1 MPFSLSGQSAATGF
15 YERLT
20 NMKKI
25 PIGLIGLGNIGTG
38 VAKLLHQNEKII
50 AERLG
55 AKLVLKKIADINL
68 KSAREL
74 KLPESMLTLNAREI
88 IDDPEIS
95 IVIELVGGYEP
106 ARTFVLEAIKNGK
119 HVITAN
125 KAMLATYGN
134 QIFAAA
140 QKKGV
145 DVGFEASVGG
155 TIPIIK
161 TLKESMAANKF
172 NSIVGIMN
180 GTCNFILTKMTD
192 EGKPFDVVLQEAQK
206 LGFAEADPTFD
217 IEGIDTSHKMAIVLS
232 LAYGKKVK
240 LKDIYLEGITKTSAL
255 DIAFAKELGY
265 RIKLLAIG
273 RLRDGEV
280 EARIHPTM
288 IPVTHLLANV
298 NRNYN
303 AFHLVG
309 DASGP
314 VFLFGQGAGMMPTA
328 SAVFSDIF
336 DCARNLLKGVSGRV
350 PSRAIS
356 ETAMENITMVPM
368 EDLETKYYFR
378 FSVLD
383 RPGVLSKISGIL
395 GEHNISLEAVI
406 QKAREKAGPVPI
418 VMTTYKA
425 REKDVRHALKKIDR
439 LSVVKGKTVLIR
451 IEDEL

>member
-1 MPFSLSGQSAATGF
+1 
-15 YERLT
+15 
-20 NMKKI
+20 MKKI
-25 PIGLIGLGNIGTG
+25 SIGLIGLGNIGTG
-38 VAKLLHQNEKII
+38 VVKLLQQNEKLITQK
-50 AERLG
+50 LG
-55 AKLVLKKIADINL
+55 TRLVLKKIADINITSPRGIKIDRSL
-68 KSAREL
+68 LTKDARDI
-74 KLPESMLTLNAREI
+74 LN
-88 IDDPEIS
+88 DPDIS
-95 IVIELVGGYEP
+95 IVIELMGGYEP
-106 ARTFVLEAIKNGK
+106 ARTFVLEAIQNGK
-119 HVITAN
+119 HVVTAN

-134 QIFAAA
+134 EIFPAA
-140 QKKGV
+140 QHRGV

-161 TLKESMAANKF
+161 TLKEALVANKI

-192 EGKPFDVVLQEAQK
+192 EGKPFDVVLKEAQD

-232 LAYGKKVK
+232 LAYGKKVN
-240 LKDIYLEGITKTSAL
+240 LKKIYLEGITKISAL

-273 RLRDGEV
+273 MLKGEAV

-288 IPVTHLLANV
+288 IESEHLLANV

-328 SAVFSDIF
+328 SAVFSDII
-336 DCARNLLKGVSGRV
+336 DCARNVLHGISGRV
-350 PSRAIS
+350 PLRSIN
-356 ETAMENITMVPM
+356 ETGMKDIRLIPM
-368 EDLETKYYFR
+368 DDIETKYYFR

-383 RPGVLSKISGIL
+383 RPGVLFKISGIL
-395 GEHNISLEAVI
+395 GRHNISLATVI
-406 QKAREKAGPVPI
+406 QKAREEAGPVPI

-425 REKDVRHALKKIDR
+425 REKDVRQALKKIDR
-439 LSVVKGKTVLIR
+439 LDVVKDKTVIIR

>member
-1 MPFSLSGQSAATGF
+1 
-15 YERLT
+15 
-20 NMKKI
+20 MKKI
-25 PIGLIGLGNIGTG
+25 SIGLIGMGNIGTG
-38 VAKLLHQNEKII
+38 VVKLLTQNEKLI

-68 KSAREL
+68 KAAREL
-74 KLPESMLTLNAREI
+74 KLPKSMLTLNAKDV

-95 IVIELVGGYEP
+95 VVIELVGGYEP
-106 ARTFVLEAIKNGK
+106 ARTFVLESIRNGK

-134 QIFAAA
+134 QIFTAA

-145 DVGFEASVGG
+145 DIGFEASVGG

-161 TLKESMAANKF
+161 TLKESMAANRF

-180 GTCNFILTKMTD
+180 GTCNFILTQMTD
-192 EGKPFDVVLQEAQK
+192 EGKPFDVVLHEAQG

-240 LKDIYLEGITKTSAL
+240 LKDIFLEGITKVSSL
-255 DIAFAKELGY
+255 DIAFARELGY

-273 RLRDGEV
+273 RLKGNEV

-336 DCARNLLKGVSGRV
+336 DCARNLVKGVSGRV

-356 ETAMENITMVPM
+356 EADMTDIKLVPVDNI
-368 EDLETKYYFR
+368 ETKYYFR

-395 GEHNISLEAVI
+395 GEHNISLESVI
-406 QKAREKAGPVPI
+406 QKARKKAGPVPI

-425 REKDVRHALKKIDR
+425 REKDVRQALKKIDR
-439 LSVVKGKTVLIR
+439 LAVVKGKTVLIR

>member
-1 MPFSLSGQSAATGF
+1 
-15 YERLT
+15 
-20 NMKKI
+20 MKNI
-25 PIGLIGLGNIGTG
+25 SIGLIGLGNIGTG
-38 VAKLLHQNEKII
+38 VVKLLKQNEKLI
-50 AERLG
+50 AQKLG
-55 AKLVLKKIADINL
+55 AKLILKKIADIDITSPRGVKIPKNL
-68 KSAREL
+68 
-74 KLPESMLTLNAREI
+74 LTTDAREI
-88 IDDPEIS
+88 LNDPEIS
-95 IVIELVGGYEP
+95 IVIELMGGYEP
-106 ARTFVLEAIKNGK
+106 ARTFVLAAIKNGK
-119 HVITAN
+119 HVVTAN

-134 QIFAAA
+134 DIFPAA

-145 DVGFEASVGG
+145 DIGFEASVGG

-161 TLKESMAANKF
+161 TLKESLVANKI

-192 EGKPFDVVLQEAQK
+192 EGKAFDVVLKEAQQ

-232 LAYGKKVK
+232 LAYGKKVQ
-240 LKDIYLEGITKTSAL
+240 LKDIYLEGITKISSE

-273 RLRDGEV
+273 RLRGNAV

-288 IPVTHLLANV
+288 IASGHLLANV

-328 SAVFSDIF
+328 SAVFSDIL
-336 DCARNLLKGVSGRV
+336 DSARNVMKGISGRV
-350 PSRAIS
+350 PLRSIT
-356 ETAMENITMVPM
+356 ETGMKKIQLIPMDNI
-368 EDLETKYYFR
+368 ETKYYFR
-378 FSVLD
+378 FTVVD

-395 GEHNISLEAVI
+395 GDHNISLETVI
-406 QKAREKAGPVPI
+406 QKASKEAGAVPI

-425 REKDVRHALKKIDR
+425 KEKDVRQALTKIDR
-439 LSVVKGKTVLIR
+439 LDIVRDKTILIR

>member
-1 MPFSLSGQSAATGF
+1 
-15 YERLT
+15 
-20 NMKKI
+20 MKKI

>member
-1 MPFSLSGQSAATGF
+1 
-15 YERLT
+15 
-20 NMKKI
+20 MKKI
-25 PIGLIGLGNIGTG
+25 SIGLIGMGNIGTG
-38 VAKLLHQNEKII
+38 VVKLLRQNEKLI

-68 KSAREL
+68 KASREL
-74 KLPESMLTLNAREI
+74 KLPKSMLTLNAKDV

-95 IVIELVGGYEP
+95 VVIELVGGYEP
-106 ARTFVLEAIKNGK
+106 ARTFVLESIRNGK

-134 QIFAAA
+134 QIFTAA

-145 DVGFEASVGG
+145 DIGFEASVGG

-161 TLKESMAANKF
+161 TLKESMAANRF

-180 GTCNFILTKMTD
+180 GTCNFILTQMTD
-192 EGKPFDVVLQEAQK
+192 EGKPFDVVLQEAQE

-240 LKDIYLEGITKTSAL
+240 LKDIFLEGITKVSSL

-273 RLRDGEV
+273 RLQGNEV

-336 DCARNLLKGVSGRV
+336 DCTRNLVKGVSGRV
-350 PSRAIS
+350 PLRAIN
-356 ETAMENITMVPM
+356 EADMTDIKLVPVDNI
-368 EDLETKYYFR
+368 ETKYYFR

-395 GEHNISLEAVI
+395 GEHNISLESVI
-406 QKAREKAGPVPI
+406 QKARKKAGPVPI

-425 REKDVRHALKKIDR
+425 REKDVRQALKKIDR
-439 LSVVKGKTVLIR
+439 LAVVKGKTVLIR

>member
-1 MPFSLSGQSAATGF
+1 
-15 YERLT
+15 
-20 NMKKI
+20 
-25 PIGLIGLGNIGTG
+25 
-38 VAKLLHQNEKII
+38 
-50 AERLG
+50 
-55 AKLVLKKIADINL
+55 
-68 KSAREL
+68 
-74 KLPESMLTLNAREI
+74 
-88 IDDPEIS
+88 
-95 IVIELVGGYEP
+95 
-106 ARTFVLEAIKNGK
+106 
-119 HVITAN
+119 
-125 KAMLATYGN
+125 
-134 QIFAAA
+134 
-140 QKKGV
+140 
-145 DVGFEASVGG
+145 
-155 TIPIIK
+155 
-161 TLKESMAANKF
+161 
-172 NSIVGIMN
+172 
-180 GTCNFILTKMTD
+180 
-192 EGKPFDVVLQEAQK
+192 
-206 LGFAEADPTFD
+206 
-217 IEGIDTSHKMAIVLS
+217 
-232 LAYGKKVK
+232 
-240 LKDIYLEGITKTSAL
+240 
-255 DIAFAKELGY
+255 
-265 RIKLLAIG
+265 
-273 RLRDGEV
+273 
-280 EARIHPTM
+280 M

>member
-1 MPFSLSGQSAATGF
+1 
-15 YERLT
+15 
-20 NMKKI
+20 MKSI
-25 PIGLIGLGNIGTG
+25 SIGLIGLGNIGVG
-38 VAKLLHQNEKII
+38 VVKLLQQNEKLI
-50 AERLG
+50 ARKLG
-55 AKLVLKKIADINL
+55 AKLVLKKIADIDITTPRGVKIPKNV
-68 KSAREL
+68 
-74 KLPESMLTLNAREI
+74 LTTDAREI
-88 IDDPEIS
+88 LNDPEIS
-95 IVIELVGGYEP
+95 IVIELIGGYEP
-106 ARTFVLEAIKNGK
+106 ARTFVLAAIQNGK
-119 HVITAN
+119 HVVTAN
-125 KAMLATYGN
+125 KALLATYGN
-134 QIFAAA
+134 EIFPAA
-140 QKKGV
+140 QQNGM

-161 TLKESMAANKF
+161 TLKESLAANNI

-192 EGKPFDVVLQEAQK
+192 EGKSFDTVLKEAQL

-217 IEGIDTSHKMAIVLS
+217 IEGVDTSHKMAIVLS

-240 LKDIYLEGITKTSAL
+240 LKDIYLEGITKISGE
-255 DIAFAKELGY
+255 DISFARELGY

-273 RLRDGEV
+273 RLKGDAV

-288 IPVTHLLANV
+288 IPAVHLLANV

-328 SAVFSDIF
+328 SAVFSDII
-336 DCARNLLKGVSGRV
+336 DSARNVLKGVSGRV
-350 PSRAIS
+350 PPRSMD
-356 ETAMENITMVPM
+356 ETALKDIKLISMDDV
-368 EDLETKYYFR
+368 ETNYYFR

-395 GEHNISLEAVI
+395 GEHNISLATVI
-406 QKAREKAGPVPI
+406 QKTREEEGPVSI

-425 REKDVRHALKKIDR
+425 KEKDVRQALKKIDK
-439 LSVVKGKTVLIR
+439 LNIVKGKTILIR